1 MTKPQRKAATKF
13 RQWLL
18 DEGWE
23 MSQFSVYLRWCV
35 GREQVDARLRAITRQ
50 VPKDGKVHVLSV
62 TDKQFETMAVFRGQA
77 RGKGRQGT
85 PDQLMLF

>member
-1 MTKPQRKAATKF
+1 MSKPQRKAATKF

-35 GREQVDARLRAITRQ
+35 GREQVDARLRAIVRQ

-62 TDKQFETMAVFRGQA
+62 TDKQFETMAVFRGRA
-77 RGKGRQGT
+77 RDKRRKGT